1 MVNWLP
7 CTIYESIWNDAC
19 FIVAVNFNRVKRKE
33 WWILYAL
40 QSCKCNMKC
49 WGYDISDSCFKW
61 SPYADKLR
69 VCSNDQPDLLLE
81 VIQSWILSIF
91 LCKFTC
97 NILVSKLYILQSIGA
112 IVIFVIYGFHHPIDY
127 WPRHGICFF
136 HVDWEGKYIVTHDV
150 FKVQINISNYTVAS
164 DSVDQNYCSCIM
176 PLDDFRNSWTLHN
189 SLNWLNVASALACPC
204 HALFG

>member
-1 MVNWLP
+1 
-7 CTIYESIWNDAC
+7 
-19 FIVAVNFNRVKRKE
+19 
-33 WWILYAL
+33 
-40 QSCKCNMKC
+40 MKC

-164 DSVDQNYCSCIM
+164 DPVDQNYCSCIM